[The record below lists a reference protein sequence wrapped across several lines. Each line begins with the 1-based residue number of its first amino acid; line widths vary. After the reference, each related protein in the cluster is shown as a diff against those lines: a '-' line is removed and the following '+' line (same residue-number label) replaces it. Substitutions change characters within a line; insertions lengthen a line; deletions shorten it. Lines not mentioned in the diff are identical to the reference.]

1 MNSDILAIVT
11 HYNQNLFR
19 WEKNMASNF
28 CTFNKEIVKET
39 LLLFVV
45 VYIHLRISAV
55 PKKNLKRL

>member
-1 MNSDILAIVT
+1 
-11 HYNQNLFR
+11 
-19 WEKNMASNF
+19 MASNF